1 MSGLL
6 GSIISAVVGG
16 GGGAPNVGTLLQT
29 VLNQKGGGISA
40 LLSRF
45 QEAGLGEQAAS
56 WISTGPNQ
64 LVSPD
69 QIDQVFSADE
79 IQEWASGLGLQP
91 DQIKGLL
98 AEALPQVVN
107 HATPDGEI
115 PPSNASPD
123 ITSVIGKFFR

>member
-6 GSIISAVVGG
+6 GTIIGAIV

-29 VLNQKGGGISA
+29 VLNQNGGGIGA
-40 LLSRF
+40 LVSRF
-45 QEAGLGEQAAS
+45 QKAGLGEQAAS
-56 WISTGPNQ
+56 WIRTGPNQ

-69 QIDQVFSADE
+69 QIEQVFSADE
-79 IQEWASGLGLQP
+79 IQGWASGLGLQP

-123 ITSVIGKFFR
+123 IKDVIGKFFR